1 MVNHLTGACLA
12 ELGISCI
19 NKLKEIVMAIDPNAV
34 GATSNPAERSWGYR
48 DSLLYAVGVGAGA
61 EDPFSSELEFTTNN
75 SKGIEQRTFPTQ
87 GVVIGFGAGGALG
100 KVGEIDWGRVLH
112 GSQGSTL
119 HRPIPIEGT
128 VIVEEKVSGIWDKG
142 EGKNAII
149 DMEASASLKESGES
163 LFDLRSSLVVRGSG
177 GFGGQEGNTSPQVH
191 APDASPDHEVMY
203 QTRTDQAL
211 TYRLSG
217 DYNPLHSDPWF
228 ATELGGFP
236 TPILHGLCTYGFTG
250 RALLH
255 ALCDGDPARFGSM
268 DSRFSAPVFP
278 GDSLTVQ
285 MWIDG
290 GSAIYRTIAQKDTAE
305 ERTVI
310 DNGVCTFS

>member
-1 MVNHLTGACLA
+1 M
-12 ELGISCI
+12 S
-19 NKLKEIVMAIDPNAV
+19 IDPSAV
-34 GATSNPAERSWGYR
+34 GATADPVERSWGYR
-48 DSLLYAVGVGAGA
+48 DSLLYAVGIGAGA
-61 EDPFSSELEFTTNN
+61 EDPVGSELEFTTNN

-87 GVVIGFGAGGALG
+87 GVVIGGSGGALG

-112 GSQGSTL
+112 GSQGVTL
-119 HRPIPIEGT
+119 HQPIPVSGT
-128 VIVEEKVSGIWDKG
+128 VVIEESVSGIWDKG

-149 DMEASASLKESGES
+149 ETESKVSLKETLEP
-163 LFDLRSSLVVRGSG
+163 LFDLRFSIVVRGSG
-177 GFGGQEGNTSPQVH
+177 GFGGEEGNTAPQVH
-191 APDASPDHEVMY
+191 APDASPDHEVTY

-236 TPILHGLCTYGFTG
+236 KPILHGLCTYGFTG

-255 ALCDGDPARFGSM
+255 QLCDGDPSSFKSM
-268 DSRFSAPVFP
+268 DSRFSSPVYP

-285 MWIDG
+285 MWVEG
-290 GSAIYRTIAQKDTAE
+290 GQAIYRTVAQKDTPE
-305 ERTVI
+305 ERVVI
-310 DNGVCTFS
+310 DNGLCLFA

>member
-1 MVNHLTGACLA
+1 
-12 ELGISCI
+12 
-19 NKLKEIVMAIDPNAV
+19 MAIDPSAV
-34 GATSNPAERSWGYR
+34 GATADPVERSWGYR
-48 DSLLYAVGVGAGA
+48 DSLLYAVGIGAGA
-61 EDPFSSELEFTTNN
+61 EDPVGSELEFTTNN

-87 GVVIGFGAGGALG
+87 GVVIGGSGGALG

-112 GSQGSTL
+112 GSQGVTL
-119 HRPIPIEGT
+119 HQPIPVSGT
-128 VIVEEKVSGIWDKG
+128 VVIEESVSGIWDKG

-149 DMEASASLKESGES
+149 ETESKVSLKETHEP
-163 LFDLRSSLVVRGSG
+163 LFDLRFSIVVRGSG
-177 GFGGQEGNTSPQVH
+177 GFGGEEGNTAPQVH
-191 APDASPDHEVMY
+191 APDASPDHEVTY

-236 TPILHGLCTYGFTG
+236 KPILHGLCTYGFTG

-255 ALCDGDPARFGSM
+255 QLCDGDPSSFKSM
-268 DSRFSAPVFP
+268 DSRFSSPVYP

-285 MWIDG
+285 MWVEG
-290 GSAIYRTIAQKDTAE
+290 GQAIYRTVAQKDTPE
-305 ERTVI
+305 ERVVI
-310 DNGVCTFS
+310 DNGLCLFA